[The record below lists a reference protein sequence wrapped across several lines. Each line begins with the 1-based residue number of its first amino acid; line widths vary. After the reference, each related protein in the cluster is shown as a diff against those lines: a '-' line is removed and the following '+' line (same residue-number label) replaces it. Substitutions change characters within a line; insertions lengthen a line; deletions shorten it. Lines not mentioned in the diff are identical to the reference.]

1 MPVRRAMGN
10 RTVGNAG
17 WVAAG
22 ALTSGAASATALAV
36 ATRSLGA
43 REAAPLAVAWTLAV
57 VVGPGLWSSV
67 ELEVA
72 RQTASS
78 SATSAA
84 TVPGLVVRRAAIA
97 ASVVAAA
104 GLALRG
110 RLFSGSVAVPLV
122 LSALAAAYGP
132 LHVAWGRL
140 AGEGRGR
147 DLAAS
152 VASEGLLRL
161 ALVGGTAIVV
171 RSAAGTAAALAVAVA
186 VDAAGTRAVMGPM
199 PPFAPATPQ
208 LAALTCAGLL
218 SQAALLGAPAMFAL
232 LAGPSDPRISKLA
245 LAVILARAPALAW
258 KAVVATVV
266 PAVATAL
273 AAGQQ
278 DVPQATARTVL
289 TGAIVVAGFG
299 AVLAAAIG
307 DPVLRLLTGNGDG
320 GGLGAVPLALLACGT
335 VAHLGAV
342 TASAA
347 LAGSERGRAAALA
360 WAGGIGVAAAVL
372 VLPGDP
378 LLIVAVA
385 LAAGTTTA
393 LVASAVALCRAPRIR
408 SIR

>member
-1 MPVRRAMGN
+1 M
-10 RTVGNAG
+10 
-17 WVAAG
+17 
-22 ALTSGAASATALAV
+22 

-57 VVGPGLWSSV
+57 IVGPGLWSSV
-67 ELEVA
+67 ELEVS
-72 RQTASS
+72 RQTAASP
-78 SATSAA
+78 SAA
-84 TVPGLVVRRAAIA
+84 APVLLPGLVVRRAAIA

-104 GLALRG
+104 GLALRA
-110 RLFSGSVAVPLV
+110 RLFDGSVVVPLV
-122 LSALAAAYGP
+122 LSALAGAYGP

-140 AGEGRGR
+140 AGERRGR
-147 DLAAS
+147 ALAAP

-161 ALVGGTAIVV
+161 ALVGGTALVV
-171 RSAAGTAAALAVAVA
+171 REAAGTAAALAVAVA
-186 VDAAGTRAVMGPM
+186 LAAAGTRALVGPM

-232 LAGPSDPRISKLA
+232 LAGPSDPRTSKLA
-245 LAVILARAPALAW
+245 LAVVLARAPALAW

-273 AAGQQ
+273 AAGRH
-278 DVPQATARTVL
+278 DVPQATARAVL
-289 TGAIVVAGFG
+289 SGAIVATGFG

-307 DPVLRLLTGNGDG
+307 DPVLRLLTGDGDG
-320 GGLGAVPLALLACGT
+320 GGLGAGPLALLASGT

-347 LAGSERGRAAALA
+347 LAGSERGRAAAWA
-360 WAGGIGVAAAVL
+360 WAGGIAVAAAVL

-378 LLIVAVA
+378 LLRVAVA

-393 LVASAVALCRAPRIR
+393 LVASAVALYRSPRIR
-408 SIR
+408 SLR